1 MSNSDVESS
10 EESLKSIDDSSDI
23 SDEEKELCS
32 TLLSLQPY
40 QLEPVRESG
49 RESESEV
56 NNDINKESTTKHL
69 EARVGNC
76 KWCECG

>member
-1 MSNSDVESS
+1 M
-10 EESLKSIDDSSDI
+10 KPIDDSSDI

-40 QLEPVRESG
+40 QLEPEWESG

-56 NNDINKESTTKHL
+56 NNDINKGSTTKNL

-76 KWCECG
+76 ICCDIYLQISFKTIFTKM